1 MHLALPWAPTTLLP
15 PLRLA
20 ARAGAGGGEAGR
32 GGGGGGTWRKG
43 PLHSCCP
50 SWELAEHRGA
60 APRRSY
66 TARGKGAAHTLGWV
80 PQSAQNSQR
89 PALRGQARRVSR
101 GPGKGPSWLPC
112 LAGRKA
118 LIVLAHEETASFNHA
133 MKDAAV
139 AVLQEAGWSVTVS
152 DLYQMKFNPVL
163 SRNDIMGEP
172 RDPSNF
178 KYGPETAWA
187 WEEGRL
193 SSDIGAEQKKLEAAD
208 LLIFQT
214 KKALLSFSTGATG
227 RMYSPAGVNGDIN
240 VLLWPLQNGI
250 LHFCGFQVLE
260 PQIAYGISHV
270 PEGACLQI
278 LEDWQKRL
286 ATIWEEQPISFVP
299 HSSFDLSF
307 KGGFVLKE
315 EVQDHQ
321 KAQKYGLSVGQHLG
335 KAIPPDSQVKAQK
348 K

>member
-208 LLIFQT
+208 LLIFQFPLYWFGMPAILKGWFDRVLTQGFAYSLAKMYQQGPFQT

-240 VLLWPLQNGI
+240 VLLWPLQVG
-250 LHFCGFQVLE
+250 LAVLGTSVSSSRLPSPAGCPRSPAPGDFRGPEEEE
-260 PQIAYGISHV
+260 PLQHGTARGRSHV
-270 PEGACLQI
+270 
-278 LEDWQKRL
+278 R
-286 ATIWEEQPISFVP
+286 
-299 HSSFDLSF
+299 
-307 KGGFVLKE
+307 
-315 EVQDHQ
+315 
-321 KAQKYGLSVGQHLG
+321 
-335 KAIPPDSQVKAQK
+335 
-348 K
+348 